1 MRCTEA
7 WHPTKFVSV
16 NGELRAERS
25 GVYLSVGSL
34 LIGDLMARHYS
45 AALRRHAHGRFL
57 DLGCGN
63 VPLYGVYR
71 DLVDDVTCVDWL
83 ESLHQRRHVD
93 VYANLA
99 SPLPFQDSCF
109 DTVLLSDVL
118 EHIPNPE
125 ILIAEVA
132 GILRPGGCTVIGVP
146 FLYYLHETP
155 HDFNRYTR
163 YQLAR
168 LLKNAGLKVEQLEEV
183 GGSPEVLVDVMSK
196 TLASRPRIAARFV
209 AAAEWLLNRKLVRR
223 VSDRTRPNFPL
234 AYIAVARKGRH

>member
-16 NGELRAERS
+16 KGELRAERS
-25 GVYLSVGSL
+25 GVYVSVGSL

-45 AALRRHAHGRFL
+45 AALRGHAHGQFL

-63 VPLYGVYR
+63 VPLYDVYR
-71 DLVDDVTCVDWL
+71 DRVDDVTCVDWPA
-83 ESLHQRRHVD
+83 SLHQRRHID

-99 SPLPFQDSCF
+99 SPLPFQDSFF

-132 GILRPGGCTVIGVP
+132 RIPAP
-146 FLYYLHETP
+146 
-155 HDFNRYTR
+155 
-163 YQLAR
+163 AR
-168 LLKNAGLKVEQLEEV
+168 LHY
-183 GGSPEVLVDVMSK
+183 
-196 TLASRPRIAARFV
+196 
-209 AAAEWLLNRKLVRR
+209 NRCTISL
-223 VSDRTRPNFPL
+223 SS
-234 AYIAVARKGRH
+234 A